1 MLTRRLALGLLA
13 SIPLAACASSP
24 APDARQ
30 IYLVRHAEKAA
41 GDDPDLTVVGRAR
54 ADILANELKQAG
66 LTAIYSTDTRRTRQ
80 TALPIAKATGLTGR
94 FSKLLVKDSKTMFM
108 LRSGDVPLRTQDG
121 GSSWNELNGATMAQ
135 LYKYKAT
142 FDGVLSWTGNTLVV
156 HGVDLGAI
164 GRGEY
169 GTAVWKSTDD
179 GETWS
184 DETGDLV
191 TISPGPGVWYDKDFY
206 FVTRGEGVCVKRDFE
221 K

>member
-80 TALPIAKATGLTGR
+80 TALPIAKATGLTVLPYDAGNLET
-94 FSKLLVKDSKTMFM
+94 FANM
-108 LRSGDVPLRTQDG
+108 LRSTP
-121 GSSWNELNGATMAQ
+121 
-135 LYKYKAT
+135 
-142 FDGVLSWTGNTLVV
+142 GNILVV
-156 HGVDLGAI
+156 GHSNTTPELVKALGGKPGAPI
-164 GRGEY
+164 VETTEYDRLYVLTSKGRGFQTEIRRY
-169 GTAVWKSTDD
+169 GN
-179 GETWS
+179 
-184 DETGDLV
+184 
-191 TISPGPGVWYDKDFY
+191 
-206 FVTRGEGVCVKRDFE
+206 
-221 K
+221 